1 MTIQPT
7 FEPRLTF
14 LSEQDREKIQ
24 AATMTILSDIGMF
37 IHHEEALDLLSD
49 AGCTVEDGDL
59 VKIPEKLIQDAI
71 ASAPAN
77 IPIFNR
83 DGDHVMDLGGRR
95 TYYGTGSDLISTVDT
110 DTGNRRV
117 ATLEDVKRAAHVCDA
132 LENIDFI
139 MSFAHPGDIPPHES
153 YLRSFATMSEN
164 CVKPIVCTAENRGD
178 INEMWN
184 ITAILRGSDEEAKKK
199 PYFICYDEPISP
211 LKHPYESLEKLLF
224 CAEKGVP
231 CIYSP
236 APVSGAAAPITIA
249 GHLAQALAESFCGL
263 VIHQLKVK
271 GAPFLMG
278 MGQAVMDMGSGN
290 CLYNA
295 PEGLMVYIGMT
306 EMHHHFN
313 IPNWGY
319 GATSDAL
326 EPDWQAGFEAGL
338 ITFFS
343 QLSGSNLCHDVGY
356 LEFGLTNNLLEL
368 VLCNEII
375 DQVRRIHQ
383 GIPVNEETLAL
394 DVIREVGLKK
404 GDYLAH
410 KHTAK
415 HLRKTQWRPKL
426 FGRVGH
432 EKWSEQGKKS
442 IIDRTKLQ
450 LDDILNN
457 HQPKSIDTEKLNQIK
472 KLIANFSSLISH

>member
-1 MTIQPT
+1 MTFQPT

-14 LSEQDREKIQ
+14 FSSEDREKIHKT
-24 AATMTILSDIGMF
+24 AMAILSDIGMF
-37 IHHEEALDLLSD
+37 IEHQEALALLSD
-49 AGCTVEDGDL
+49 VGCTIEEDNL
-59 VKIPEKLIQDAI
+59 VKIPEKLVQDAI
-71 ASAPAN
+71 SSAPSN
-77 IPIFNR
+77 IPVYNR
-83 DGDHVMDLGGRR
+83 EGDHVMDLGERR
-95 TYYGTGSDLISTVDT
+95 TYYGTGSDLINTVDT
-110 DTGNRRV
+110 NTGNRSV
-117 ATLEDVKRAAHVCDA
+117 ATLKDVKRAAHVCDA

-139 MSFAHPGDIPPHES
+139 MSFAHPSDIRPHES
-153 YLRSFATMSEN
+153 YLRSFATMAEN
-164 CVKPIVCTAENRGD
+164 CAKPIVCTAENRGD

-184 ITAILRGSDEEAKKK
+184 ITCILRGSEEEACKK

-211 LKHPYESLEKLLF
+211 LKHPFESLEKLLF
-224 CAEKGVP
+224 CAEKGIP
-231 CIYSP
+231 CVYSP

-306 EMHHHFN
+306 EMHHHYN
-313 IPNWGY
+313 LPNWGY
-319 GATSDAL
+319 GATSDSL

-343 QLSGSNLCHDVGY
+343 QMSGSNLCHDVGY

-375 DQVRRIHQ
+375 DQVRRIHK

-415 HLRKTQWRPKL
+415 HLRTTQWRPKL
-426 FGRVGH
+426 FGRIGH
-432 EKWSEQGKKS
+432 EKWAEQGKRT
-442 IIDRTKLQ
+442 IIDRAKSQ
-450 LDDILNN
+450 LDHILNN
-457 HQPKSIDTEKLNQIK
+457 HKPKSINSEKLTQIK
-472 KLIANFSSLISH
+472 KLLEEFSTSL

>member
-1 MTIQPT
+1 MTFQPAS
-7 FEPRLTF
+7 EPRLTF
-14 LSEQDREKIQ
+14 FSKKDREKIHET
-24 AATMTILSDIGMF
+24 AMAVLSDIGMF
-37 IHHEEALDLLSD
+37 IQHQEALALLSD
-49 AGCTVEDGDL
+49 AGCQIEEDNL
-59 VKIPEKLIQDAI
+59 VKIPEKLVQEAI
-71 ASAPAN
+71 ASAPSN
-77 IPIFNR
+77 IPIYNR
-83 DGDHVMDLGGRR
+83 EGDHVMDLGERR
-95 TYYGTGSDLISTVDT
+95 TYYGTGSDLINTVDT
-110 DTGNRRV
+110 NTGNRSV

-139 MSFAHPGDIPPHES
+139 MSFAHPGDIKPHES
-153 YLRSFATMSEN
+153 YLRSFAMMAEN
-164 CVKPIVCTAENRGD
+164 CVKPIVCTAENRED

-184 ITAILRGSDEEAKKK
+184 ITCILRGNEEEASQK

-211 LKHPYESLEKLLF
+211 LKHPFESLEKLLF
-224 CAEKGVP
+224 CAEKGIP
-231 CIYSP
+231 CVYSP
-236 APVSGAAAPITIA
+236 APVSGAAAPITMA

-306 EMHHHFN
+306 EMHHHYN
-313 IPNWGY
+313 LLNWGY
-319 GATSDAL
+319 GATSDSL

-343 QLSGSNLCHDVGY
+343 QMSGSNLCHDVGY

-368 VLCNEII
+368 VLCNEMIG
-375 DQVRRIHQ
+375 QVRRIHQ
-383 GIPVNEETLAL
+383 GIPVNEDTLAL
-394 DVIREVGLKK
+394 DVIREVGLRK

-410 KHTAK
+410 KHTVQ

-426 FGRVGH
+426 FGRIGH
-432 EKWSEQGKKS
+432 EKWVEQGKRT
-442 IIDRTKLQ
+442 IIDRAKSQ
-450 LDDILNN
+450 LDDILDT
-457 HQPKSIDTEKLNQIK
+457 HKPKSIGAKQLTQIK
-472 KLIANFSSLISH
+472 ELLDKFTTSIN